1 MKVLTLLTAL
11 AVPALIAVATFVPEA
26 APHGRELTLAAL
38 AAAGLVVLL
47 IAALPTGKS
56 TAAPVRAAAAQPTAA
71 PVAANQA
78 EAEIATFLGILQE
91 KGRFVDFLMEDITR
105 YDDKQ
110 VGAVARVVH
119 AGCRDAL
126 REHADIAPVR
136 DEAEGSL
143 VTIQAGYGADEY
155 RFVGKISGEAPFKGK
170 LVHRG
175 WRARSVKLPRVLKP
189 QGDRLPT
196 IAPAE
201 VDLG

>member
-1 MKVLTLLTAL
+1 MKALTLLIAL

-26 APHGRELTLAAL
+26 APHGGELILAAL
-38 AAAGLVVLL
+38 AAAVLVVILV
-47 IAALPTGKS
+47 AALPAGK
-56 TAAPVRAAAAQPTAA
+56 TAAPPIRAEAPQPAAA

-78 EAEIATFLGILQE
+78 EAEIVTFLGILQE

-126 REHADIAPVR
+126 REHAEIAPVCG
-136 DEAEGSL
+136 EAEGSQ
-143 VTIQAGYGADEY
+143 VTVPAGYAADEY
-155 RFVGKISGEAPFKGK
+155 RLVGKIAGEAPFQGK

-175 WRARSVKLPRVLKP
+175 WRARSVKLPRVLKL
-189 QGDRLPT
+189 QADRLPT